1 MTSACFILASLYVG
15 FTYNVMIFDK
25 IKKYANVYVLHGTKT
40 NGNLDCSYYETYTHK
55 NFSGIFTCMQNG
67 RVVHY
72 FEYADLRFDSVE
84 INLQKE
90 KD

>member
-40 NGNLDCSYYETYTHK
+40 NGNFDCSYYETYIHK

-72 FEYADLRFDSVE
+72 FEYADLRFDGVE
-84 INLQKE
+84 INLQKQ

>member
-15 FTYNVMIFDK
+15 FTYNNFWQ
-25 IKKYANVYVLHGTKT
+25 KKYTNVYVLHGTKT
-40 NGNLDCSYYETYTHK
+40 NGNLDCSYYETYTYK
-55 NFSGIFTCMQNG
+55 NFTGIFTCMQNG

-72 FEYADLRFDSVE
+72 FEYADLRFDGME
-84 INLQKE
+84 INLQKQ